1 MSNRRSSFLFPPFA
15 ALLVALLIAQS
26 VWAVPLGSEQGQGAA
41 RGQRDTNALPTASAA
56 LATGPVHLDG
66 RLDDPAWKDAAPI
79 GPLTQRE
86 PKEGAPAS
94 ESTEIRVL
102 FTPDTLYF
110 GIICY
115 DRTPKAIVSTQL
127 TRDAD
132 LEIDDS
138 VFIVLDPFFD
148 QRNGFFFGV
157 NPAGARTD
165 GQLSNNPEHPNADW
179 DGIWDARTAITAD
192 GWVAEIAIP
201 FKTLRFTPGRTT
213 WGLNVE
219 RRIKRHNETDRWAAP
234 RLNVWFT
241 NLAEAGHLEGLSGIR
256 QGRGL
261 DIKPYALAG
270 VVNEDGKVQVGVDL
284 FKNLTPNLN
293 ASLTVNTDFAETE
306 VDERQINLT
315 RFPLFFPEKRAFFL
329 EGSGVFDLAGT
340 GGYHQDLIPFFS
352 RRIGLVEGGEVPIT
366 AGAKVIGRAS
376 NYNIGFLDVQ
386 TRDTKDNSLAGQN
399 LLAARVSRNIF
410 EQSWIGGM
418 VTRGNPAGT
427 GGNYLL
433 GADARLATSSFGGDK
448 NLSLDMFLLRTDD
461 HERGADYAF
470 GASLDYPNDLWD
482 VGISAKQI
490 GENFHPALGFVP
502 RAGVRMAS
510 GRASFQPRPSSSFIR
525 QFFFEAEVGWVGD
538 LNNRVQNWGMQLA
551 PFNVELN
558 SGEELQVNISPEFEF
573 LPEPFEISD
582 GVVVPMGSYRW
593 TSYNLEVQ
601 TASKR
606 WWVVGF
612 DGGWGGFYDGTRR
625 SLEVSLT
632 LKPSTH
638 VAVALSTERNDISL
652 PAGDFS
658 TTVVTG
664 KFDYNFSPNVSWA
677 NFVQYDSE
685 SRELGL
691 QSRFRWIL
699 RPGNDLF
706 VVYNRGWY
714 RDFRS
719 KYLPTFERGSI
730 KFQYT
735 FRL

>member
-1 MSNRRSSFLFPPFA
+1 MPITDA
-15 ALLVALLIAQS
+15 I
-26 VWAVPLGSEQGQGAA
+26 
-41 RGQRDTNALPTASAA
+41 
-56 LATGPVHLDG
+56 HLDG
-66 RLDDPAWKDAAPI
+66 RLDEPAWKDAKPI
-79 GPLTQRE
+79 GPLIQRE

-94 ESTEIRVL
+94 EATEVRVL
-102 FTPDTLYF
+102 FTPDMLYF
-110 GIICY
+110 GITCH

-132 LEIDDS
+132 LDVDDS
-138 VFIVLDPFFD
+138 VFIVIDPFFD

-157 NPAGARTD
+157 NAAGARVD
-165 GQLSNNPEHPNADW
+165 GQVSNNSEDPNRDW
-179 DGIWDARTAITAD
+179 DGIWDARTRITAD
-192 GWVAEIAIP
+192 GWVAEIAVP
-201 FKTLRFTPGRTT
+201 FKTLRFKPGATT

-261 DIKPYALAG
+261 DIKPYVLG
-270 VVNEDGKVQVGVDL
+270 GMVNEDGKVQAGADL

-340 GGYHQDLIPFFS
+340 GGYHRDLIPFFT
-352 RRIGLVEGGEVPIT
+352 RRIGLLEGEEVPIT

-386 TRDTKDNSLAGQN
+386 TRDTKDNPLAGQN
-399 LLAARVSRNIF
+399 LLAARVSRNVF

-427 GGNYLL
+427 GGNYLV

-461 HERGADYAF
+461 DERGADYAF
-470 GASLDYPNDLWD
+470 GAWLDYPNDLWD
-482 VGISAKQI
+482 VSISAKQI

-502 RAGVRMAS
+502 RAGVRKAN
-510 GRASFQPRPSSSFIR
+510 GRASFQPRPNNSFIR
-525 QFFFEAEVGWVGD
+525 QLFFEARAAWVGD
-538 LNNRVQNWGMQLA
+538 LNNRVQNWEMEVVPL
-551 PFNVELN
+551 NVEMN
-558 SGEELQVNISPEFEF
+558 SGEEFQVNISPEFEH
-573 LPEPFEISD
+573 LPESFEISD
-582 GVVVPMGSYRW
+582 GVVVPGGSYRW
-593 TSYNLEVQ
+593 TRYNVEAQ

-606 WWVVGF
+606 WWVIGF

-625 SLEVSLT
+625 DLEVSLT

-638 VAVALSTERNDISL
+638 VAVEFSTEHNDVSL

-677 NFVQYDSE
+677 NLVQYDSE

-706 VVYNRGWY
+706 IVYNRGWY
-714 RDFRS
+714 RDVRS
-719 KYLPTFERGSI
+719 QYLPTFERGSI